1 MLAQNDISVT
11 QHTRHLPTLGDLAA
25 PKLRGLAKGL
35 GLEHLE
41 GPASELLE
49 TLTCGWLNAPALAA
63 PHWPNDITDDGSPF
77 EFSVAFDSGRPQLR
91 LLAEAQGPDFTPT
104 SSWEAGLALNER
116 LKDLYG
122 ADLSRFD
129 RISELFAP
137 DASSRARFSLWHAA
151 VLDASGKVDL
161 KVYLN
166 PQIAGASRAW
176 GLIDLALLR
185 LGMPEVYR
193 FLDTHIEAEATPV
206 YLSLDLSSHPDARF
220 KIYVVH
226 TNPTAAGIDET
237 LVRAGLIRPG
247 LAAGPIELLGGDAAP
262 CSSRPVLVC
271 YAFSA
276 ARNGVEATVH
286 VPLRSFVESDADA
299 LERACRLLGDERGAL
314 LRRGVEAMAGRS
326 LEQGRSLLTYVSFR
340 PREGDPR
347 VTAYLSPELYSI
359 AAPRASSAPPRAIE
373 DHGTGTPR
381 HSMIR
386 ELGRTISAS
395 ELQAA
400 ATFAAVTDA
409 IRRER
414 EELARHPFFVRLTH
428 GGSLRDAQIVA
439 ERIPFF
445 VMGFQDVL
453 RLVHATT
460 SEPELRELARQ
471 HALEDGGHDQWFL
484 HDLERLGVAC
494 DVRRLFSAESSAV
507 RDVIYGQV
515 ADVLSSDDDR
525 ARLAIVLSLEAAGAE
540 FFERMIGLVERLDRE
555 RELRYFAR
563 KHQRVEQN
571 HEMFEAE
578 SQHRI
583 DSIPLRPGSLP
594 ELLAVVQRTF
604 RGVSALAD
612 DVLRELL
619 KGEDVGAKARSS
631 EPAEQDLRQVS

>member
-1 MLAQNDISVT
+1 MFAQNDISVT
-11 QHTRHLPTLGDLAA
+11 QHTRSLPTLADLAA
-25 PKLRGLAKGL
+25 PKLRGLAQGL

-41 GPASELLE
+41 VPASELLE
-49 TLTCGWLNAPALAA
+49 VLTCGWLNAPALAT
-63 PHWPNDITDDGSPF
+63 PPWPNDITDDGTPF
-77 EFSVAFDSGRPQLR
+77 EFSVAFDSGRPKLR
-91 LLAEAQGPDFTPT
+91 LLAEAQGPDLTPT

-116 LKDLYG
+116 LKELYG
-122 ADLSRFD
+122 ADFSRFD

-137 DASSRARFSLWHAA
+137 DASSRTRFSLWHAA

-176 GLIDLALLR
+176 ALIDLALLR
-185 LGMPEVYR
+185 LEMPQVYR
-193 FLDTHIEAEATPV
+193 FLDTHIEAEAQPV
-206 YLSLDLSSHPDARF
+206 YLSLDLSRHASARF
-220 KIYVVH
+220 KIYVAH
-226 TNPTAAGIDET
+226 SNPTAAGIDES

-247 LAAGPIELLGGDAAP
+247 QAAGPIELLSGGAEP
-262 CSSRPVLVC
+262 STSRPLLVC

-276 ARNGVEATVH
+276 AQQGAEATVH
-286 VPLRSFVESDADA
+286 VPLRSFVENDAEA

-359 AAPRASSAPPRAIE
+359 AAPRASSVPPQENEA
-373 DHGTGTPR
+373 TTTPR

-386 ELGRTISAS
+386 DLVRTIPAS
-395 ELQAA
+395 ESQGKG
-400 ATFAAVTDA
+400 TFAAVTDA

-414 EELARHPFFVRLTH
+414 ERLAQHPFFVRLTR

-453 RLVHATT
+453 RLVYDTT
-460 SEPELRELARQ
+460 REPELRELARQ
-471 HALEDGGHDQWFL
+471 HALEDSGHDQWFL
-484 HDLERLGVAC
+484 HDLERLGVTC
-494 DVRRLFSAESSAV
+494 DVKRLFSAESSAV

-515 ADVLSSDDDR
+515 ADVLRSEDDR

-571 HEMFEAE
+571 HDVFEAE
-578 SQHRI
+578 SQQRI
-583 DSIPLRPGSLP
+583 ESIPLLPGSLP
-594 ELLAVVQRTF
+594 ELLAVVERTF
-604 RGVSALAD
+604 RGVHTLAD
-612 DVLRELL
+612 DVLRELAR
-619 KGEDVGAKARSS
+619 GEDVGYEAGSS
-631 EPAEQDLRQVS
+631 ELEAQDLRQVS